1 MNGHD
6 HSPFSLFA
14 ALWRLL
20 DPAQRRRMV
29 LLQWMAL
36 WNALLTLVG
45 VAAIVPF
52 LHVLNDPS
60 AIERTPALSFAYQ
73 AFGFESPRTFALA
86 LGAAFV
92 ALVLISNA
100 SVFLGSLAIHRFAQ
114 SVGAEF
120 HEVLFNEYLG
130 RNYAFHA
137 RSDSNVLTTN
147 VVFEVNRLASGMLQG
162 TLLLVANVFTCG
174 FIALA
179 MVVVNP
185 AVAALAMLLLGGSYL
200 LIQRL
205 TRRRLARNGVTL
217 TRLWAERARVL
228 NESFAAIKE
237 ILLLRNQAYFR
248 AAVRAQ
254 SAAIAQ
260 ASVDTLAITQAP
272 RHLLESVAVAAL
284 VAVALWQ
291 AGAFPASPWIAELTF
306 LAFATYRLLPALQQ
320 VFAAAAKL
328 RVERAGFDRIAH
340 DLACARTPL
349 TTPEVAVT
357 NPWPGGEPCGIY
369 VRGVRFRHAGAS
381 VDALHDVTL
390 RIPAGTAVA
399 FLGPTGSGKTT
410 LADIILGLL
419 TPDAGSLEIDGV
431 TLEPSNLAAW
441 QARAAYVPQ
450 HPILHNVSI
459 AENIALGIPV
469 TEIDEDR
476 LRLVIGI
483 AQLTAVVNALPGGYA
498 EPLGERG
505 VRLSGGQRQQVA
517 IARALY
523 RKTSLLVLDE
533 ATSALDETTERALLD
548 ALFEQGGARTH
559 IVIAHRAS
567 AIRNCD
573 LLFDFSADSVRPRE
587 AGAPWRSHA

>member
-1 MNGHD
+1 MKPD
-6 HSPFSLFA
+6 DSTFALLA

-20 DPAQRRRMV
+20 DPAQRRQLI

-52 LHVLNDPS
+52 LRVLNDPS
-60 AIERTPALSFAYQ
+60 AIERTAALAWAYQ
-73 AFGFESPRTFALA
+73 SFGFESPRTFALA

-92 ALVLISNA
+92 VLVALSNA
-100 SVFLGSLAIHRFAQ
+100 SLLLGSLAIHRFSQ
-114 SVGAEF
+114 GVGAEF
-120 HEVLFNEYLG
+120 HEALFNEYLG
-130 RNYAFHA
+130 RHYAFHA
-137 RSDSNVLTTN
+137 RTDSSLLATN
-147 VVFEVNRLASGMLQG
+147 VVFEVNRLASGIVQG
-162 TLLLVANVFTCG
+162 ALLLVANVFMCC
-174 FIALA
+174 FIAVA
-179 MVVVNP
+179 MFVANP
-185 AVAALAMLLLGGSYL
+185 AIAALATLFLGGSYL

-205 TRRRLARNGVTL
+205 SRRRLAINGLTL

-228 NESFAAIKE
+228 SESFAAIKE
-237 ILLLRNQAYFR
+237 ILLLRNQDYYR

-254 SAAIAQ
+254 SRAIAQ
-260 ASVDTLAITQAP
+260 SSVDTLAVTQAP

-291 AGAFPASPWIAELTF
+291 AGAVPASPWIAELTF

-320 VFAAAAKL
+320 VFATASKL
-328 RVERAGFDRIAH
+328 RVERAGFDRIAQ
-340 DLACARTPL
+340 DLALARAPVATP
-349 TTPEVAVT
+349 TATV
-357 NPWPGGEPCGIY
+357 NPWPADSAHGIHL
-369 VRGVRFRHAGAS
+369 RGVRFRYAGANT
-381 VDALHDVTL
+381 DAVRDVTL
-390 RIPAGTAVA
+390 RIPAGAAVA
-399 FLGPTGSGKTT
+399 FLGQTGSGKTT

-419 TPDAGSLEIDGV
+419 TSDAGSIEVDGIA
-431 TLEPSNLAAW
+431 LEPANLAAW

-459 AENIALGIPV
+459 AENIALGVPV
-469 TEIDEDR
+469 ADIDEER

-483 AQLTAVVNALPGGYA
+483 AQLTAVVDAFPGGYA
-498 EPLGERG
+498 EALGERG
-505 VRLSGGQRQQVA
+505 ARLSGGQRQQVA

-523 RKTSLLVLDE
+523 RRASLLVLDE
-533 ATSALDETTERALLD
+533 ATSALDETTERILLD

-567 AIRNCD
+567 AVRNCD
-573 LLFDFSADSVRPRE
+573 LFFEFAAGSVCRRE